1 MDCVV
6 CVCDSA
12 WCNIGVIPNAQIS
25 ISPAAANAAP
35 DAFVVIDTNIA
46 LDLLVFDNPDCLP
59 LAAALAASELR
70 WLATASMR
78 DELER
83 VLGYPLIAAR
93 LARGN
98 LAPQGVLAAFDAR
111 VQLVAETPPRAP
123 CVCKDPDDQVFID
136 LAVARRARLLSKDQ
150 AVLTMR
156 KRLAAQGV
164 VVQAVLAF

>member
-1 MDCVV
+1 MDGTV
-6 CVCDSA
+6 CACSGA
-12 WCNIGVIPNAQIS
+12 WCNIGVIPNAHIS
-25 ISPAAANAAP
+25 ISPEAANAAAG
-35 DAFVVIDTNIA
+35 AFVVIDTNIA

-78 DELER
+78 NELAR

-93 LARGN
+93 LARRS
-98 LAPQGVLAAFDAR
+98 LAPQSVLAAFDAR

-136 LAVARRARLLSKDQ
+136 LAVAHGARLLSKD
-150 AVLTMR
+150 R
-156 KRLAAQGV
+156 
-164 VVQAVLAF
+164 AVLAMRRQLELLGVAVAPGYPR